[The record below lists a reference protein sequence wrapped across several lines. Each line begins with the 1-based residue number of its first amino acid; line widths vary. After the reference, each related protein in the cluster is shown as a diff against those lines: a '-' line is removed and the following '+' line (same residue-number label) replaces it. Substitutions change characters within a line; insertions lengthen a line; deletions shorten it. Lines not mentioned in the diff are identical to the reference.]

1 MQKVMEPLFEIVY
14 LLAGLVISAII
25 LAKSNKRPQFVV
37 FGVMGLLLVFGDAFH
52 LVPRM
57 LNAWQVGGENIVAY
71 LGIGKLVTSITM
83 TVFYLLLFWFFK
95 LRYGKKTP
103 IALDVTLYVLAAV
116 RIILCA
122 LPMNEWTSADAPYLW
137 GIWRNIPFFVLGAVM
152 VVLTFIWA
160 KENGDK
166 RFSLAWLAITLSFAF
181 YAVTVVGTKFVTAL
195 GMMMIPKTVC
205 YVWLLVMGLVAVLKE
220 KPQGQI
226 DCGDEKN

>member
-14 LLAGLVISAII
+14 LLAGLVISAVV

-122 LPMNEWTSADAPYLW
+122 LPMNEWCYGGACFHLGKREWRQEIFTCLACNHTEFCILCRHGRRNKICDSAWYDDDSKD
-137 GIWRNIPFFVLGAVM
+137 GVLRLAARHGTHCCFERETAGA
-152 VVLTFIWA
+152 
-160 KENGDK
+160 N
-166 RFSLAWLAITLSFAF
+166 
-181 YAVTVVGTKFVTAL
+181 
-195 GMMMIPKTVC
+195 
-205 YVWLLVMGLVAVLKE
+205 
-220 KPQGQI
+220 
-226 DCGDEKN
+226 

>member
-116 RIILCA
+116 RIILVRFAYERVDECGRSVSLGNMA
-122 LPMNEWTSADAPYLW
+122 QHSVLCTRCCYGGAHLPLGKREWRQEIFTCLACNHTEFCILCRHGRRNKICDSAWYDDDS
-137 GIWRNIPFFVLGAVM
+137 
-152 VVLTFIWA
+152 
-160 KENGDK
+160 KD
-166 RFSLAWLAITLSFAF
+166 SLLCMATL
-181 YAVTVVGTKFVTAL
+181 YGVGRRL
-195 GMMMIPKTVC
+195 SR
-205 YVWLLVMGLVAVLKE
+205 
-220 KPQGQI
+220 
-226 DCGDEKN
+226 